1 MGGLWEDGRMADTAP
16 GRETLRV
23 RFELELSVPP
33 IWRTLDLGSSMS
45 LDRVH
50 DVVQAAFGWE
60 DAHLHR
66 FTDRD
71 PYERLR
77 PVDGEVDWPLQ
88 WLPRDLVE
96 DPEDRPEE
104 ELDLGTLLAQGAGTA
119 FYEYDFG
126 DSWLLRMQLLESRP
140 VPAAGPAASVVDGA
154 RRGPLED
161 SGGVPGYEELL
172 EVLADPDDHE
182 HAESREWVAEMTGT
196 DDPYDPE
203 EFDTED
209 LNRKVAAALEERAS
223 AG

>member
-1 MGGLWEDGRMADTAP
+1 MADATV
-16 GRETLRV
+16 GGEMLRV
-23 RFELELSVPP
+23 RFDLELSVPP
-33 IWRTLDLGSSMS
+33 IWRTLDLASSMS

-50 DVVQAAFGWE
+50 DVVQAAFGWD

-66 FTDRD
+66 FADKD
-71 PYERLR
+71 PFERLR

-96 DPEDRPEE
+96 DPDDRAEE

-126 DSWLLRMQLLESRP
+126 DSWLLRMQLLGSRP
-140 VPAAGPAASVVDGA
+140 AAAGGPPACVVDGA

-172 EVLADPDDHE
+172 AVLADPDDPE

-196 DDPYDPE
+196 DEPYDPE
-203 EFDTED
+203 EFDIED
-209 LNRKVAAALEERAS
+209 LNHRLASALEERS
-223 AG
+223 PRG

>member
-1 MGGLWEDGRMADTAP
+1 MADATV
-16 GRETLRV
+16 GGEMLRV
-23 RFELELSVPP
+23 RFDLDLSVPP
-33 IWRTLDLGSSMS
+33 IWRTLDLTSSMS

-50 DVVQAAFGWE
+50 DAVQAAFGWE

-66 FTDRD
+66 FTDVD

-77 PVDGEVDWPLQ
+77 PVDGEVNWPLQ

-126 DSWLLRMQLLESRP
+126 DSWLLRMQLLGSRP
-140 VPAAGPAASVVDGA
+140 APAGGPPACVVDGA

-172 EVLADPDDHE
+172 EVLADPDDPE

-196 DDPYDPE
+196 DEPYDPE
-203 EFDTED
+203 EFDTEA
-209 LNRKVAAALEERAS
+209 LNRAVAEALRDAPPV
-223 AG
+223 